1 MSQDFQKI
9 AEEAI
14 KQCAEYEARINQLQ
28 EQIALTKKAN
38 LANPELVKKSVEA
51 LTKTRRYHGIAG
63 RRDSSVACPRPTCLL
78 KSYSG
83 SVRPLH

>member
-9 AEEAI
+9 AEESI

-38 LANPELVKKSVEA
+38 LADPELVKKSVEA
-51 LTKTRRYHGIAG
+51 LTKTGGITA
-63 RRDSSVACPRPTCLL
+63 
-78 KSYSG
+78 
-83 SVRPLH
+83 

>member
-28 EQIALTKKAN
+28 EQMALTKKAN
-38 LANPELVKKSVEA
+38 LADPELVKKSVEA
-51 LTKTRRYHGIAG
+51 LTKTGGITA
-63 RRDSSVACPRPTCLL
+63 
-78 KSYSG
+78 
-83 SVRPLH
+83 